1 MRLTFRIAVVG
12 LMLGLAGC
20 YKSIPSPVVS
30 SHYAEWMA
38 LVPTAVIDPQY
49 LPYEV
54 DNTTG
59 EPAGTVVIDTPHRFL
74 YLIEANGK
82 TIRYGVGVGDE
93 AFKWS
98 GIAEVGAK
106 KEWPGWLPPA
116 DMIARWPHLK
126 PVVDAG
132 GLKGGPDNPLGAR
145 ALYLFQ
151 DNKDTLYR
159 IHGTNEPESIGHAVS
174 SGCIRMRNIDVI
186 DLYQRVPLGA
196 RVVVK

>member
-30 SHYAEWMA
+30 SHDAEWMA

-74 YLIEANGK
+74 YLVEANGK

-93 AFKWS
+93 AFKWA

>member
-1 MRLTFRIAVVG
+1 
-12 LMLGLAGC
+12 
-20 YKSIPSPVVS
+20 
-30 SHYAEWMA
+30 
-38 LVPTAVIDPQY
+38 
-49 LPYEV
+49 
-54 DNTTG
+54 
-59 EPAGTVVIDTPHRFL
+59 
-74 YLIEANGK
+74 
-82 TIRYGVGVGDE
+82 
-93 AFKWS
+93 
-98 GIAEVGAK
+98 
-106 KEWPGWLPPA
+106 LPPA